1 MYFKNAAIE
10 DFDKAFSFIEKLWTY
25 NIYDRTETKKAYQNI
40 LGDKN
45 SFAFFVMEEGNYK
58 GFCHCT
64 CFNTFWLSGLTC
76 YLSGIITDE
85 SVRGEGYGIALMDEV
100 KRRAKE
106 LGCRGIILDSG
117 LPRKEAHKF
126 YEKYGFDKGC
136 YGFDLIF

>member
-1 MYFKNAAIE
+1 MQLSKILTKPSASSKNCG
-10 DFDKAFSFIEKLWTY
+10 L
-25 NIYDRTETKKAYQNI
+25 I

-126 YEKYGFDKGC
+126 YEKYGFKEDGIRPDF
-136 YGFDLIF
+136 YENPSEDAILMSAEILAGE

>member
-1 MYFKNAAIE
+1 MQLSKILT
-10 DFDKAFSFIEKLWTY
+10 KAFSFIEKLWTY
-25 NIYDRTETKKAYQNI
+25 NLYDRTETKKVYQNI

-100 KRRAKE
+100 KRRAKNLAAE
-106 LGCRGIILDSG
+106 ESSLIPVS
-117 LPRKEAHKF
+117 P
-126 YEKYGFDKGC
+126 EKKLTNFMKNTV
-136 YGFDLIF
+136 LIRDAMVLI